1 MSITVSFATGSKR
14 DNSTRQLSMTSS
26 YECNFKN
33 GCSML
38 NPTLLLEI
46 SSSTFPDFTA
56 FKIENKYYTV
66 TDIRSV
72 RNNLFEVSGEIDVL
86 ATYKNA
92 IGATTEYVTRS
103 SSAYNLDILDT
114 MYPTSASTSITQI
127 EFDELHGDFVNTG
140 SFVIGI
146 SNGVSALSAGVAYY
160 AIDANTMRDFLHFMF
175 EGTWMVAS
183 DISVELQK
191 ELVNPMQYIDSI
203 KWYPFNIVTSGAI
216 GLNPQNMKFGYWD
229 SGIVGHLINA
239 NDTVVPFAESITIP
253 SHPQYSRG
261 HYLNGSP
268 YTLLSLQC
276 YTFGQIPIDSN
287 IFVSNST
294 LTLAIGVDVITGLAR
309 LTLRS
314 GSNAIPFYTKYGDI
328 GVNCKVSQITQGFF
342 EAAGAITGGASA
354 LVLRSDFMGFTSGIV
369 SGIEALQPQL
379 TSNGSNGSRM
389 AFNNSPR
396 LTIKRQNLVD
406 EDIAQ
411 LGRPLCSPRVINT
424 LSGYIKCEHV
434 DIDIAASAEVKRKII
449 HYMETGFFYE

>member
-14 DNSTRQLSMTSS
+14 DNSTRQLTMTSS

-46 SSSTFPDFTA
+46 SSSSFPAFTA

-86 ATYKNA
+86 ATYKNV

-103 SSAYNLDILDT
+103 ASAYDLNIADAK
-114 MYPTSASTSITQI
+114 YPTKANTSISEI
-127 EFDELHGDFVNTG
+127 EFNTLHSSFTNGG

-146 SNGVSALSAGVAYY
+146 SNGVNEQSAGVTYY
-160 AIDANTMRDFLHFMF
+160 VLNNLTMARFLYFMF
-175 EGTWMVAS
+175 DGTWMTAS
-183 DISVELQK
+183 DISTDLQK

-203 KWYPFNIVTSGAI
+203 KWYPFDIANSSLI
-216 GLNPQNMKFGYWD
+216 GLGSGEIKFGYWG
-229 SGIVGHLINA
+229 SGITAPIVNA
-239 NDTVVPFAESITIP
+239 NDTVVPYAQSITIP
-253 SHPQYSRG
+253 NHSQYSRG
-261 HYLNGSP
+261 HYLNGAP
-268 YTLLSLQC
+268 FTLLSLQC

-294 LTLAIGVDVITGLAR
+294 LTLSIAVDVMTGLAR
-309 LTLRS
+309 LTLRC
-314 GSNAIPFYTKYGDI
+314 GSDPIPFYTKYGDI
-328 GVNCKVSQITQGFF
+328 GVNCKISQITQGFLESIGNVSGGGF
-342 EAAGAITGGASA
+342 SLIAGNPI
-354 LVLRSDFMGFTSGIV
+354 GFASGIV
-369 SGIEALQPQL
+369 SGLQSLQPQL
-379 TSNGSNGSRM
+379 ASSGTNGSKMGYNI
-389 AFNNSPR
+389 SPR
-396 LTIKRQNLVD
+396 LTIKRQNLAD

-424 LSGYIKCEHV
+424 LSGYIQCENV
-434 DIDIAASAEVKRKII
+434 DIDIAATAEEKRKII